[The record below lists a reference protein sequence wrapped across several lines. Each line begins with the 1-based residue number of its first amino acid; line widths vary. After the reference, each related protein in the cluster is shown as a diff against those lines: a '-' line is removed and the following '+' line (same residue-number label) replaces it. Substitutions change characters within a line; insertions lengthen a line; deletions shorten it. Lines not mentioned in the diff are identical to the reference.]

1 MTDKSIFKAVV
12 LTFFI
17 TFTLAAIGFF
27 VAGLR
32 RIPGIGASTDTGGG
46 ITAVAGGV
54 SAGLIR
60 LILIAVAVGV
70 VVITYLVLI
79 WRKLKG

>member
-1 MTDKSIFKAVV
+1 MTDKSIFKVVV
-12 LTFFI
+12 LAFFI

-27 VAGLR
+27 VAAVR
-32 RIPGIGASTDTGGG
+32 RIPGTGAGIGGGAG

-54 SAGLIR
+54 SEGFIR
-60 LILIAVAVGV
+60 LTLIAVAVGV

-79 WRKLKG
+79 WRKLKR

>member
-1 MTDKSIFKAVV
+1 MTYKSIFKTVV

-32 RIPGIGASTDTGGG
+32 RIPGIGASTDTGG

-79 WRKLKG
+79 WRKLKR

>member
-17 TFTLAAIGFF
+17 TFTIAAAGFF
-27 VAGLR
+27 IAALR
-32 RIPGIGASTDTGGG
+32 RIPGTGASTGTGGG

-54 SAGLIR
+54 SPGFIR
-60 LILIAVAVGV
+60 LMLIAIAVGG

-79 WRKLKG
+79 WRKLKR